1 MVPRVLRLSAPAGL
15 AVAFACLWL
24 PFLLGGVSPTGPT
37 ATPVGPS
44 ITYTGMDLVFG
55 GTADVRITLMRPDGR
70 SYDEVRVSDEQMYGH
85 PQPPLPGSPYGVVAV
100 ALIGA
105 GILASAIRVARV
117 RATVVAAAALLGAL
131 ALLALEL
138 AQRREVAR
146 LVGPLLGDLIGIS
159 PTDIAPMRL
168 VSVRWGFWL
177 AMAVLVV
184 IGFAQVAAV
193 PARRRPAIQNGQL
206 DRVS

>member
-1 MVPRVLRLSAPAGL
+1 MLRVLRLAAPFGL

-24 PFLLGGVSPTGPT
+24 PFLVGGVSPTAPT

-44 ITYTGMDLVFG
+44 VTYTGMDLVFG
-55 GTADVRITLMRPDGR
+55 GTADVRVVLMRPDGR
-70 SYDEVRVSDEQMYGH
+70 SYDEVRFSDEQMYGH

-100 ALIGA
+100 SLIGV
-105 GILASAIRVARV
+105 GMLASLIRVARI
-117 RATVVAAAALLGAL
+117 RAAVVAAAALVGAL

-146 LVGPLLGDLIGIS
+146 LLQPLLGELIGIGPS
-159 PTDIAPMRL
+159 DTAPLRL

-177 AMAVLVV
+177 AMVLLVLV
-184 IGFAQVAAV
+184 GFAQVAAF
-193 PARRRPAIQNGQL
+193 PARRLTIHNGQL
-206 DRVS
+206 DRVG